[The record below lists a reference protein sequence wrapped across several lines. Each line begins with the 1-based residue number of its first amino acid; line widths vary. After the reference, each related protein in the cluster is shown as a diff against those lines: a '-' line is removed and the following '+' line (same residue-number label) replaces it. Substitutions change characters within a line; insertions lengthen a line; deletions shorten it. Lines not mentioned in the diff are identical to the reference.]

1 MLSLSTM
8 DSASIFNVFPQFE
21 PALMEELEAT
31 TTAKVFKA
39 GDEIIRTG
47 QAVNN
52 AVLVLSGRLKI
63 YREDNDGSE
72 YFMYYLEPGQACAVS
87 LSCAARRV
95 DSEVSAIA
103 MDASTLLFLPLAEMN
118 EWMKTYRSWYEFV
131 IATYR
136 ERFEELLEV
145 LDNVAFRSMD
155 ERLEFYLK
163 KQYQSCG
170 CTDISIN
177 HQSIANDLNSSREVI
192 SRLLK
197 KMEQRLLLKLHRN
210 HIELL
215 GHWFR

>member
-1 MLSLSTM
+1 M
-8 DSASIFNVFPQFE
+8 DAVQLQSVFPQFE
-21 PALMEELEAT
+21 PQLLEELEETITVKEFA
-31 TTAKVFKA
+31 A

-47 QAVNN
+47 QAVNS

-63 YREDNDGSE
+63 YRQDDEGGE
-72 YFMYYLEPGQACAVS
+72 FFMYYLSPGQACAVS

-95 DSEVSAIA
+95 DSEVSAVA
-103 MDASTLLFLPLAEMN
+103 VDASSLLFLPLTQMN
-118 EWMKTYRSWYEFV
+118 EWMKTYRTWYEFV

-136 ERFEELLEV
+136 ERFEELLMV

-170 CTDISIN
+170 CADIPIN
-177 HQSIANDLNSSREVI
+177 HQTIANDLNSSREVV

-197 KMEQRLLLKLHRN
+197 KMEQRNMLKLHRN
-210 HIELL
+210 HIEIT
-215 GHWFR
+215 GNWIEKG

>member
-1 MLSLSTM
+1 M
-8 DSASIFNVFPQFE
+8 DSAAIFNVFPQFE
-21 PALMEELEAT
+21 PALIEELESK
-31 TTAKVFKA
+31 TTAKVFAA
-39 GDEIIRTG
+39 GEEIIRTG
-47 QAVNN
+47 QAMNS

-63 YREDNDGSE
+63 YREDNEGSE

-136 ERFEELLEV
+136 ERFEELLVV

-170 CTDISIN
+170 CTDIPIN
-177 HQSIANDLNSSREVI
+177 HQRIANDLNSSREVI

-210 HIELL
+210 HIEML